1 MEGLLET
8 ILLETKRLRVRPFAL
23 ADAPCLYKNH
33 LDEEVKK
40 WFPYECY
47 QDLQETQ
54 EAIQF
59 YRDCVQ
65 QKRLPYVLAVELKAT
80 GELIGDT
87 GINAVEGKPG
97 EVEIGYIIFRAH
109 RRQGYAAELLE
120 AMTAYIGRTFGCNT
134 LYGRVMH
141 GNQASARVLEKNGY
155 TFVTEEFGAEDDPYG
170 KGMLVYK
177 KTC

>member
-1 MEGLLET
+1 MEGLLENV
-8 ILLETKRLRVRPFAL
+8 LLETKRLRIRAFAPD
-23 ADAPCLYKNH
+23 DAPCLYENH
-33 LDEEVKK
+33 LDNEVKK

-80 GELIGDT
+80 GELIGDS
-87 GINAVEGKPG
+87 GANEVEGKPG
-97 EVEIGYIIFRAH
+97 EVEIGYIIFKSYRG
-109 RRQGYAAELLE
+109 QGYATELLE
-120 AMTAYIGRTFGCNT
+120 AMTTYLSQTFGSSV

-141 GNQASARVLEKNGY
+141 DNQASARVLEKSGY

-177 KTC
+177 KAF